1 MATGSSADGDRSR
14 AMATVRGLWRP
25 LGGEEMTRTGQ
36 NFDAYGRHSRWAVAI
51 GRQRSLSARWAVAI
65 GRQRSLS
72 ARWAVAIGRQ
82 RSLSARRAVAI
93 GHQRSPC
100 RHCLVAAQRA
110 AIAAQTELPSM
121 RTRRDENSVDA
132 MARDATA
139 PSNVWMADDEAP
151 RDLGVR
157 EPAKSERD
165 GTAERDHRTGS
176 LRSLTGPAVR
186 RW

>member
-93 GHQRSPC
+93 GRQRSLSARP
-100 RHCLVAAQRA
+100 AG
-110 AIAAQTELPSM
+110 AIAELSGNYGQQ
-121 RTRRDENSVDA
+121 RSQSVSTGCNPP
-132 MARDATA
+132 AT
-139 PSNVWMADDEAP
+139 NVLP
-151 RDLGVR
+151 
-157 EPAKSERD
+157 PAIQ
-165 GTAERDHRTGS
+165 
-176 LRSLTGPAVR
+176 
-186 RW
+186 